1 MCSLNLAEAYPT
13 LLLIAALASMTAAA
27 AAAAAAALK
36 GLRGLNVMTR
46 ARGWRVAGTGN
57 GERWRLT

>member
-1 MCSLNLAEAYPT
+1 MHSLNLAEAYPT

-27 AAAAAAALK
+27 AAAALK

-46 ARGWRVAGTGN
+46 ARARVAGTGN

>member
-1 MCSLNLAEAYPT
+1 MHSLNLAEAYPT

-27 AAAAAAALK
+27 AGALK

-46 ARGWRVAGTGN
+46 ARARVAGTGN